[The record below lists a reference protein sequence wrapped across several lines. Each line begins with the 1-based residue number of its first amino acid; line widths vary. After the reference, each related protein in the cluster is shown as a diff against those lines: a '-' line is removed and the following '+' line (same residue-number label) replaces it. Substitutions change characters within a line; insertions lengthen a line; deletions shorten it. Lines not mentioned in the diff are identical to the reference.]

1 MSLSDEETLRAIWN
15 GQAVTPLRMTPDQ
28 LRVRAA
34 EFESTLRRRNL
45 RDQICFALVA
55 VFCAAGML
63 LDGVLVRVGS
73 ALMLG
78 WALFSMYTLHR
89 YGSTATVPAEIS
101 AENCAAHHQRQLE
114 RQRDIVLSWPWGIGM
129 ALPGFVLLAV
139 GLGVES
145 RHPNWMFAV
154 VMIALMLFLYVA
166 LVIYGKMLAASWQRE
181 IDSLRALRGQEE

>member
-1 MSLSDEETLRAIWN
+1 MSVRDEQVLRAIWN
-15 GQAVTPLRMTPDQ
+15 GQSVTPLRMTPDQ
-28 LRVRAA
+28 LRARAV

-45 RDQICFALVA
+45 RDQLCFALVA

-89 YGSTATVPAEIS
+89 YGSTAAVPAEAS

-114 RQRDIVLSWPWGIGM
+114 RQRDIALSWPWGIGLV
-129 ALPGFVLLAV
+129 LPGFVLLAV

-145 RHPNWMFAV
+145 RHPNWIFPAV
-154 VMIALMLFLYVA
+154 TIGLMLFLYGA
-166 LVIYGKMLAASWQRE
+166 LVIYGKILAASWQRE
-181 IDSLRALRGQEE
+181 IDSLHASRGGGG